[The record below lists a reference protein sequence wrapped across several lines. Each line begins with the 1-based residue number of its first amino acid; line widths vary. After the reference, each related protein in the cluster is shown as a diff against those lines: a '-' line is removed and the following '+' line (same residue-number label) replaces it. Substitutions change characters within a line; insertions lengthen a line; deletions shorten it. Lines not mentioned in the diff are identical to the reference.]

1 MRYRLN
7 YSGTRFLSTENQ
19 NLLDFLMDSVLK
31 FKLKKTGD
39 TYDENHY
46 YSLLLSNKT
55 I

>member
-1 MRYRLN
+1 MRYHFN
-7 YSGTRFLSTENQ
+7 YSGTRFVSTGNY
-19 NLLDFLMDSVLK
+19 NLLDFRMDSVLK

-46 YSLLLSNKT
+46 YSLRLSNKT